1 MSTTHTHLSS
11 KTITKLHVKYDIRLD
26 NYTMYRDFKVTLRFG
41 TKYQC
46 KKKKT
51 IQNAFVTLLIPGEQ
65 QRLCVNQIFYPGNQ
79 FFFSITNNQGRF
91 TS

>member
-1 MSTTHTHLSS
+1 MYSLSYVSTTHTHLSS

-51 IQNAFVTLLIPGEQ
+51 IQMHLSLSWFQENNKDCALTKYFTQGT
-65 QRLCVNQIFYPGNQ
+65 N
-79 FFFSITNNQGRF
+79 FFFNN
-91 TS
+91 